1 MARPSNA
8 GYRGPMIH
16 IRLDEQTH
24 KRLRILVA
32 QESTTIQELVTS
44 MIREKI
50 SQLNFSK
57 LKARKPYRESK

>member
-1 MARPSNA
+1 MAKPSNT

-32 QESTTIQELVTS
+32 HRGTTIQQLVHELVQLEVDRS
-44 MIREKI
+44 SKQKI
-50 SQLNFSK
+50 PKQK
-57 LKARKPYRESK
+57 

>member
-1 MARPSNA
+1 MARSSKS

-32 QESTTIQELVTS
+32 HRDTTFQQLVEDLIRREVGGSGKQMKPKQE
-44 MIREKI
+44 
-50 SQLNFSK
+50 
-57 LKARKPYRESK
+57 